1 MRGEYTHVI
10 DAKGRLFIPAKFR
23 DELGYSFVI
32 TKGLSRCLSIYPM
45 QEWERFEAKI
55 NALPTRQA
63 RSLQL
68 FFIASSQDCELD
80 GQGRVLIPQKL
91 REYAGLDKNTVVA
104 GMTDHIEVWDEI
116 EWNAMEL
123 TPESIAGIMEEAGI

>member
-104 GMTDHIEVWDEI
+104 GMTDHIEVWDES

-123 TPESIAGIMEEAGI
+123 MPESIAGIMEEAGI

>member
-104 GMTDHIEVWDEI
+104 GMTDHIEVWDES

>member
-55 NALPTRQA
+55 NSLPTRQA

-104 GMTDHIEVWDEI
+104 GMTDHIEVWDES

>member
-63 RSLQL
+63 RSVQL

-104 GMTDHIEVWDEI
+104 GMTDHIEVWDES

>member
-23 DELGYSFVI
+23 EELGYSFVI

-45 QEWERFEAKI
+45 SEWERFEAKI
-55 NALPTRQA
+55 NALPTKQA

-68 FFIASSQDCELD
+68 FFIASAQDCELD
-80 GQGRVLIPQKL
+80 AQGRVLVPQKL
-91 REYAGLDKNTVVA
+91 REYAGLDKNAVVA
-104 GMTDHIEVWDEI
+104 GMTDHIEVWDES

-123 TPESIAGIMEEAGI
+123 TPENIAGIMEEAGI

>member
-63 RSLQL
+63 RNLQL

-104 GMTDHIEVWDEI
+104 GMTDHIEVWDES